1 MRYPA
6 LNKHYFDRFFRSK
19 AVLPKSLKIPMQLTV
34 PQRTV
39 ADTQSFPVE
48 PDGVSQ
54 WLAKLN
60 PTASVNDAMEV
71 YRGLRHSNRLHNDLN
86 RRRAIIA
93 CFIPTLRELN
103 NSLLEICQAQPL
115 PLTSEFQRSAQL
127 LDGLLREEA
136 FAFKLLLADSPQP
149 RGDDL
154 RRAMHALVRQAEGRV
169 NSYRNISESI
179 LTDAHQLFELA
190 EEFSLLDANADDES
204 YSTADH
210 YRFILLLTLAD
221 CRQHRVRQL
230 GPLMEFLKNNA
241 ATIRIRKK
249 TPAESAQTANY
260 AVHLK
265 YGARPVPATSI
276 VVDLEKHVRWLNL
289 ASILTRID
297 AQLAK
302 SRSQDTALL
311 GSESLDRQ
319 SLARLRVT
327 FARSR
332 KRRAQRIIKHNPQLV
347 MLGHKAICAHLH
359 LGAAKATSLHA
370 ENDEVDIASSY
381 EAIDKTADIMDLQEQ
396 QNWVLLNHSEQ
407 GAALYCS
414 NCRAGMVQVG
424 ELISMETTDFNISDS
439 ITGKSNAYI
448 GVVRWVIAG
457 ESSAIR
463 IGVEFLA
470 NGVLPIGVSR
480 SHSDD
485 IVADDAMI
493 IACKVKKSVLQTILL
508 PAFLY
513 QPGDRLTV
521 TLSGKSRQLKL
532 NQSLQNNGLFSHFSL
547 QDA

>member
-1 MRYPA
+1 
-6 LNKHYFDRFFRSK
+6 
-19 AVLPKSLKIPMQLTV
+19 MQLTV

-54 WLAKLN
+54 WLAKLT

-103 NSLLEICQAQPL
+103 VSLLEICQAQPL
-115 PLTSEFQRSAQL
+115 PLTAEFQRSAQL

-149 RGDDL
+149 RGEDV
-154 RRAMHALVRQAEGRV
+154 RRAMQALVRQAEGRV
-169 NSYRNISESI
+169 HSYRNISESL
-179 LTDAHQLFELA
+179 LTDAHQLFDLA
-190 EEFSLLDANADDES
+190 EEFSLLESSENDDS
-204 YSTADH
+204 HSTAEQ
-210 YRFILLLTLAD
+210 YRYILLLTLAD

-230 GPLMEFLKNNA
+230 APLMEFLKDNA
-241 ATIRIRKK
+241 GAIRIRKN
-249 TPAESAQTANY
+249 TPTESSRSANY

-265 YGARPVPATSI
+265 HGARPVPATSI
-276 VVDLEKHVRWLNL
+276 VFDSKQHIRWFSLV
-289 ASILTRID
+289 SILTRID

-319 SLARLRVT
+319 SYARLRVT

-332 KRRAQRIIKHNPQLV
+332 QRRVQRVIKHDSQLV

-359 LGAAKATSLHA
+359 LGAAKAASIVAERHA
-370 ENDEVDIASSY
+370 DGLASGY
-381 EAIDKTADIMDLQEQ
+381 EALDKTADVMDLHEE
-396 QNWVLLNHSEQ
+396 QNWVMLNHSAQ
-407 GAALYCS
+407 GAALYS
-414 NCRAGMVQVG
+414 ANCRAGLVQVG
-424 ELISMETTDFNISDS
+424 ELISLETTDFNVSNS
-439 ITGKSNAYI
+439 TTGKSNAFI
-448 GVVRWVIAG
+448 GVVRWVISG
-457 ESSAIR
+457 EGNAIR

-470 NGVLPIGVSR
+470 KGVLPVGVSR

-493 IACKVKKSVLQTILL
+493 IACKVKQSVLQTILL
-508 PAFLY
+508 PAYLY

-521 TLSGKSRQLKL
+521 TLGGKSRQLRL

-547 QDA
+547 KDS